1 MNKVVLL
8 LLSAALQTGAFTIQP
23 SIVSPA
29 LSRSR
34 IAHPLRMVTSP
45 TYANGTSTMSTTDFD
60 APMDDLWD
68 QRQDLDCFLQ
78 EAPAPFDPSIFQQQ
92 PDADKEVWNARLLL
106 IGAAAL
112 YGTNFSFVK
121 LLGDIMPV
129 GVSSTLRFGLAA
141 LATLPWLLQKGD
153 ENEETDVSFNAALAG
168 FEVGMWNSVGYIA
181 QAVGLETT
189 DASKVC

>member
-8 LLSAALQTGAFTIQP
+8 SLSAALQTGAFTIQP

-29 LSRSR
+29 SRSR
-34 IAHPLRMVTSP
+34 ITHPLRMVTSP
-45 TYANGTSTMSTTDFD
+45 TYANGTSTVSTTNFD

-78 EAPAPFDPSIFQQQ
+78 EAPFDPSIFQQQ
-92 PDADKEVWNARLLL
+92 QDADKEIWNARLLL

-153 ENEETDVSFNAALAG
+153 ENEDTDVSFNAALAG
-168 FEVGMWNSVGYIA
+168 FEVGLWNSVGYIA
-181 QAVGLETT
+181 QAVGLGTT